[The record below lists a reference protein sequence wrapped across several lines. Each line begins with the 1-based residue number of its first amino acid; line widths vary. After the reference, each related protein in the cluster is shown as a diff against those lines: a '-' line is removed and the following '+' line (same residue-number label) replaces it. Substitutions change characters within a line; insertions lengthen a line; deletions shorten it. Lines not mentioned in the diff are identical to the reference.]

1 MTSKRA
7 GFSLIEVI
15 ITMLVG
21 SILVS
26 IAMPSVTGARGRY
39 AVTGAR
45 STFSALHARARA
57 QAIERGTTVRLV
69 VDMVGDS
76 ASIWSGT
83 EVLETVRFG
92 GEMHVDIRAESS
104 MLRLCMTPRGYADP
118 DCNNFTTAPQIEFRQ
133 NTDTASLTM
142 LPLGQLVF

>member
-1 MTSKRA
+1 MTTRRH

-15 ITMLVG
+15 TTMMIG

-69 VDMVGDS
+69 VDAVGDS
-76 ASIWSGT
+76 VSILSGV
-83 EVLETVRFG
+83 EVLETVHFG
-92 GEMHVDIRAESS
+92 GEMAVDIRMSS
-104 MLRLCMTPRGYADP
+104 GSLRLCMTARGYADP
-118 DCNNFTTAPQIEFRQ
+118 DCNSFTTAPNIEFRQ
-133 NTDTASLTM
+133 ATDTASVTL